1 MMTNANNPNNNLSP
15 WQPGQSG
22 NSGGRPNALEAYAL
36 ARLIGDKTVTSGSP
50 DFRMWASTCGEQRVD
65 DLSGLKVG
73 PSQRLSTREHFN

>member
-1 MMTNANNPNNNLSP
+1 MMTTPNNSNSNLSLR
-15 WQPGQSG
+15 QPGQNG
-22 NSGGRPNALEAYAL
+22 APAVGPKALEAYAL

-50 DFRMWASTCGEQRVD
+50 HSKIWASTCGEQRVD